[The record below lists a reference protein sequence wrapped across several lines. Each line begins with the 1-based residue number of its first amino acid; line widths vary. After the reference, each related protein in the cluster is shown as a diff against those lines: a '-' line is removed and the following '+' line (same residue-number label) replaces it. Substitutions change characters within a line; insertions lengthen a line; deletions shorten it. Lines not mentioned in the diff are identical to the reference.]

1 MVTTLENERQQKY
14 MAMDYMTNVG
24 LRKAEENAIIQLGLA
39 NSVYD
44 YDPITHKL
52 KLNPEKALQH
62 AKEMKYTYRDNTR
75 TIQELEQEIKK
86 LRKAAKEEADN

>member
-1 MVTTLENERQQKY
+1 
-14 MAMDYMTNVG
+14 MTNVG